1 MGKCSGLRSALGAC
15 RSVPWRG
22 DAVGWHVLG
31 GNKGKL
37 PRWCPCRGWHW
48 LDRGRT
54 REYLG
59 PCHGG
64 KLALQSGYTAVFL
77 FKPCHN
83 LGCAF
88 AVEGYGNESG
98 SLIGGKVA
106 ALAVM
111 IDAIPGRLLGLS
123 RFWLAS
129 VVIGSFSVL
138 HTSQKNYLVLYYS
151 STQRKSLAHQTLNGR
166 SADRQSL
173 TSYEGRTVSSVAN
186 T

>member
-1 MGKCSGLRSALGAC
+1 
-15 RSVPWRG
+15 
-22 DAVGWHVLG
+22 
-31 GNKGKL
+31 L

-48 LDRGRT
+48 LGRGRT

-59 PCHGG
+59 LCHGG

-88 AVEGYGNESG
+88 AVEGYGNEG
-98 SLIGGKVA
+98 VSLIGGKVA

-123 RFWLAS
+123 QFWLAS
-129 VVIGSFSVL
+129 GVIGSFSVL
-138 HTSQKNYLVLYYS
+138 HTSQKITSYYTPTVLREKVLLIKPL
-151 STQRKSLAHQTLNGR
+151 TDGWR
-166 SADRQSL
+166 DRQSL
-173 TSYEGRTVSSVAN
+173 TSYEGRTASSVAN
-186 T
+186 A